1 MVDSALPASNG
12 WTSLEILGASAAVL
26 LLVWIAATV
35 LALHRR
41 DVYFWGL
48 GSTWISLIA
57 FPIAILIMSISAWSA
72 GSNSNDPLAQVPL
85 FGGAALY
92 VAVFGFCVFYNFGAT
107 KSVWLAISTSLLQQ
121 LAGLGLIFLFLRW
134 RGDKVNREHRV

>member
-1 MVDSALPASNG
+1 MVNSAITGSNG
-12 WTSLEILGASAAVL
+12 WTSLEILGASAPVVVFA
-26 LLVWIAATV
+26 WIVATV

-57 FPIAILIMSISAWSA
+57 CPIAILIISITAWGT
-72 GSNSNDPLAQVPL
+72 GSHSNDHLAQVPL

-92 VAVFGFCVFYNFGAT
+92 AAAFGFCIFY
-107 KSVWLAISTSLLQQ
+107 
-121 LAGLGLIFLFLRW
+121 
-134 RGDKVNREHRV
+134 